1 MKDSLVRTALI
12 AASGVLAAA
21 LISGCTLTGAAPAP
35 LTPVG
40 ENAGLPTGEPTTE
53 TLPPTPTKAATIDVF
68 GTQTAQALTQGPT
81 TPTPTTEPGGPI
93 LLTPTPGLGVITPT
107 PIVSGTPGTPKPPVT
122 PGTSGGSG
130 QCPATY
136 TVQAGDNLFRIALK
150 FGLTTNQLAAANGIT
165 NPAAIY
171 VGQVLKIPGC
181 GGSNQGNTTPQ
192 TGGSTYTVQS
202 GDNLFRIALKFGL
215 DWHTLA
221 AFNNISDPTTL
232 YVGQV
237 LNIPPH

>member
-1 MKDSLVRTALI
+1 MKDSLVRTAVI
-12 AASGVLAAA
+12 AAAGVLVAA

-40 ENAGLPTGEPTTE
+40 DNAGLPTGEPTTE
-53 TLPPTPTKAATIDVF
+53 TLPPTPTKAPTSDVF
-68 GTQTAQALTQGPT
+68 GTMTAQAPILALTATAQATQG
-81 TPTPTTEPGGPI
+81 GGAI
-93 LLTPTPGLGVITPT
+93 NLTSTPGLGVITPT
-107 PIVSGTPGTPKPPVT
+107 PIVSGTPKATGNN
-122 PGTSGGSG
+122 G
-130 QCPATY
+130 QCPSTY

-165 NPAAIY
+165 NPAAIF

-181 GGSNQGNTTPQ
+181 TGSSQGNTSNATPQ
-192 TGGSTYTVQS
+192 PGSGETYTVLM

-215 DWHTLA
+215 DWQTLA
-221 AFNNISDPTTL
+221 AFNNITDPTTL

-237 LNIPPH
+237 LRIPAH